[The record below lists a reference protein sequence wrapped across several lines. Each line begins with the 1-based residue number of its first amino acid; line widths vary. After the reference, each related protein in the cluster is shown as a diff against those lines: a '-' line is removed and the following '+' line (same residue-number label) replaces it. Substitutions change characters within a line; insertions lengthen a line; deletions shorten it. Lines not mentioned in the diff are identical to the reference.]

1 MSVVNT
7 ISSISITVYQF
18 HFPLELLLIFVKR
31 ICMLKILNLCMQ
43 SYRHTYLTIYTS
55 RTIFLFNGIE
65 TDDFTVLVW
74 MKASHF
80 FLSPI
85 VILFIIIKLLL
96 SETLKKCACICVC
109 VCVLR
114 YKDKQFIIL
123 RCHRRIM

>member
-1 MSVVNT
+1 
-7 ISSISITVYQF
+7 
-18 HFPLELLLIFVKR
+18 
-31 ICMLKILNLCMQ
+31 MQ

-85 VILFIIIKLLL
+85 LILFIIIKLLL